1 MKIIKNILLCRAV
14 PMETPNSEG
23 VILPEIRKGS
33 FQEFIVLDFGPK
45 VEGFKIGD
53 HVLVHKALPS
63 PVIYGEET
71 LYFINLNHVEA
82 ILD

>member
-1 MKIIKNILLCRAV
+1 MKIMRHTLLCRAA

-23 VILPEIRKGS
+23 VILPEIRKDS
-33 FQEFIVLDFGPK
+33 FQEFIVLDFGPN
-45 VEGFKIGD
+45 VQGFKIGD
-53 HVLVHKALPS
+53 HILIHKALPS

-71 LYFINLNHVEA
+71 LYFLNPNDVGA